1 MAKFGTIH
9 NWLDYDSIRMA
20 GVTKEMANIVGKS
33 IGAASVLGGE
43 IVDQA
48 FRNYET
54 KEQKTAKKN
63 KEIIDKVNLG
73 LEDYELG
80 TQEED
85 AKAALKFANEEAKR
99 LGSLEPVSYTHLTLP
114 TILLV

>member
-48 FRNYET
+48 FRT
-54 KEQKTAKKN
+54 
-63 KEIIDKVNLG
+63 
-73 LEDYELG
+73 
-80 TQEED
+80 
-85 AKAALKFANEEAKR
+85 
-99 LGSLEPVSYTHLTLP
+99 VSYTQLTQP
-114 TILLV
+114 TIYSV

>member
-43 IVDQA
+43 IVEQA
-48 FRNYET
+48 FRNYEA
-54 KEQKTAKKN
+54 KEQ
-63 KEIIDKVNLG
+63 
-73 LEDYELG
+73 
-80 TQEED
+80 
-85 AKAALKFANEEAKR
+85 
-99 LGSLEPVSYTHLTLP
+99 
-114 TILLV
+114 